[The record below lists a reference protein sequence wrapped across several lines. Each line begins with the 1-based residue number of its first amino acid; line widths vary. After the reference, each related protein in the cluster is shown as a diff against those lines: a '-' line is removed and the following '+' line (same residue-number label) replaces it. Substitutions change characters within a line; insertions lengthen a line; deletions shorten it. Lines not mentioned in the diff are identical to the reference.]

1 MQVEVKNMKGEKVKT
16 VDLPAAIF
24 EAPINK
30 DLMHQALVR
39 QQANA
44 RLGTH
49 DTKGRSEVAGGGKK
63 PWKQKHTGRARQG
76 STRAPQWRK
85 GAVIFGPQPRD
96 WSYNIPKKVRRQALK
111 SALSLKHRDG
121 NILIL
126 KDLNLP
132 RVKTKEVVNFL
143 KRFE

>member
-1 MQVEVKNMKGEKVKT
+1 MGRWRDAMEVEVKNMKGEKVKT

-24 EAPINK
+24 EAPINE

-63 PWKQKHTGRARQG
+63 PWRQKHTGRARQG
-76 STRAPQWRK
+76 STRAPQWK
-85 GAVIFGPQPRD
+85 GGRSEEHTSELQSP
-96 WSYNIPKKVRRQALK
+96 
-111 SALSLKHRDG
+111 
-121 NILIL
+121 
-126 KDLNLP
+126 
-132 RVKTKEVVNFL
+132 
-143 KRFE
+143 